1 MNHSANPQPLECDGT
16 GPTRRAVL
24 ALGGGIGLSAF
35 LAACR
40 DGGQPVA
47 GRPGAALS
55 PAVELVGGP
64 PYVRIT
70 TTGATFNPTVELAA
84 GSTATVSWMVENGT
98 TVTGL
103 NPTISFGTAATRHVR
118 MSVHHGGTEALHE
131 VITFNLG
138 FDHRDDLG
146 RYNMGASHDKPG
158 QAVTRVENISGLTGL
173 RRFAAARTNLS
184 GSLDFT
190 GCSRLQYIE
199 CIYSRVQSVT
209 LTGCTSLIRLC
220 VEENNLTDLNLNPVA
235 ANLRDLRAA
244 GQHGASLTL
253 VPLTAPLAALSHFC
267 VRDQTVINHPLPAQL
282 PVVQQRWDWNTN
294 QSGVLTSTSTAIYS
308 LLTQGNHYTSAD
320 LSGQFPRGRNATLDA
335 SSNKLTAV
343 NLSGCYGLVEITF
356 NNNRL
361 STAQVDRVLATVE
374 SWGTSGHRV
383 DLSGN
388 SRPSAAGVA
397 SAAKLTVRGWR
408 VVTGSSPGVLADDF
422 GRADATGIAKVG
434 NGWFTPGQ
442 ANANIAGGNLVRT
455 DSASYQLFLNP
466 ARGVLPADYTVTAS
480 VPALTGS
487 YWGLV
492 GRWSSGTGVRV
503 SFDSGGRT
511 NLTVGDA
518 SGHDTAPV
526 KVPTPHFPASWSK
539 DGIDHTLALRM
550 KGTQIEVICD
560 GQVVT
565 TCTVATNA
573 TATGTGY
580 GCCGEG
586 QNRVWQS
593 IGTTTP

>member
-1 MNHSANPQPLECDGT
+1 MSEVDLPIADPQPLERDGA

-24 ALGGGIGLSAF
+24 ALGSGIGLSAF

-47 GRPGAALS
+47 GAALS
-55 PAVELVGGP
+55 PAVERIGGP

-84 GSTATVSWMVENGT
+84 GSTATVSWMVESGT

-103 NPTISFGTAATRHVR
+103 NPTFRFGTAATRHVR
-118 MSVHHGGTEALHE
+118 MSVHQDGTQALHE
-131 VITFNLG
+131 VITLNLG
-138 FDHRDDLG
+138 FDHQDDQG
-146 RYNMGASHDKPG
+146 RFNMGASHDKPG

-173 RRFAAARTNLS
+173 RRFAAAHTNLA

-199 CIYSRVQSVT
+199 CIDSPVQSVT
-209 LTGCTSLIRLC
+209 LTGCASLIRLC
-220 VEENNLTDLNLNPVA
+220 VEENNLTDLDLNPVA

-244 GQHGASLTL
+244 AQRGGSLTF
-253 VPLTAPLAALSHFC
+253 VPLTAPLAELYHFC
-267 VRDQTVINHPLPAQL
+267 VRDQSVINHPLPAQL
-282 PVVQQRWDWNTN
+282 PVVQQRWDWNTS
-294 QSGVLTSTSTAIYS
+294 QSGVLTSTSTAINS
-308 LLTQGNHYTSAD
+308 LLTRGNHYTSAD

-335 SSNKLTAV
+335 SSNQLTAV
-343 NLSGCYGLVEITF
+343 NLSGCQGLVEINF

-374 SWGTSGHRV
+374 SWGGSGHKV

-388 SRPSAAGVA
+388 SRPSAAGAA
-397 SAAKLTVRGWR
+397 SAATLTGRGWR
-408 VVTGSSPGVLADDF
+408 VVTGSGPGVLADDF

-442 ANANIAGGNLVRT
+442 ANANIAGENLVRT

-492 GRWSSGTGVRV
+492 GRWRGGTGVRAFFE
-503 SFDSGGRT
+503 SRT

-526 KVPTPHFPASWSK
+526 KVPTPRFPASWSK
-539 DGIDHTLALRM
+539 DGIDHTVALRM

-586 QNRVWQS
+586 QNRVWHS